1 MNTEPNEK
9 VTAKLVL
16 SRLGWF
22 IVCSIGIVVIYL
34 VVMAPLAP
42 MLAAGID
49 PADEAAR
56 EARYAAV
63 FFVFSVIYII
73 PLYIFLFH
81 KDIGLKTEVLRVT
94 ENGFDL
100 KTVFR
105 AVYKKIGL
113 LDHVIYG
120 AMSLIVMLAH
130 FVHADFLFYLMIQEA
145 GFYELP
151 IPRVLS
157 FLLAVLMFAAEYAIC
172 LVIASKNW
180 DKNRLRRGSSR
191 PDQ

>member
-1 MNTEPNEK
+1 MNAERNEK

-16 SRLGWF
+16 SRLAWF
-22 IVCSIGIVVIYL
+22 LLCSFGILVIYL

-42 MLAAGID
+42 MLAARID
-49 PADEAAR
+49 PTDEAAR
-56 EARYAAV
+56 NGRNAAV
-63 FFVFSVIYII
+63 FIAWAVIYII
-73 PLYIFLFH
+73 PLYIFLFR

-113 LDHVIYG
+113 LDHIIYG
-120 AMSLIVMLAH
+120 AMSLIVLLAH
-130 FVHADFLFYLMIQEA
+130 FVSANFFYFLMIQEA

-157 FLLAVLMFAAEYAIC
+157 FLLAVLCFAAEYALC
-172 LVIASKNW
+172 LAIASRNW
-180 DKNRLRRGSSR
+180 DKNRLRRGGSS